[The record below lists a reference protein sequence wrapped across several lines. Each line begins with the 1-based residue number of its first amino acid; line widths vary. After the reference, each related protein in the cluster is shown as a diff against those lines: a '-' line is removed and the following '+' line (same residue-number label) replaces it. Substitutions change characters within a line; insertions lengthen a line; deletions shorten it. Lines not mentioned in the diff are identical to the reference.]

1 MGFFYMAGVNVCLS
15 QHGLTEFAAG
25 LLQWARKA
33 EGIDRLLQIGQSFAD
48 ISRFL

>member
-1 MGFFYMAGVNVCLS
+1 
-15 QHGLTEFAAG
+15 

-33 EGIDRLLQIGQSFAD
+33 EGIDRLLQIGQSVAD